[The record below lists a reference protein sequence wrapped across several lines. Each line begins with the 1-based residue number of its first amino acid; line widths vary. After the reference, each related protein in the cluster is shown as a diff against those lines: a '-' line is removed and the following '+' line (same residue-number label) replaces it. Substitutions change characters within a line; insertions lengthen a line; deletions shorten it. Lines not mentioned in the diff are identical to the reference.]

1 MSLAEIKIVTEVYN
15 KAVKEYKWQKEL
27 ECLASLKLLY
37 CREGDRVKDA
47 KRVVAKWKLA
57 LEKYM
62 KLYRSK
68 LTPQQLHTYSEDLKN
83 CYKYESEYL
92 FESFLFYMEWNRPN
106 KERFYH
112 PRQKQLKVCVDA
124 MQDLADGKL
133 KILAISMPPRI
144 GKAQTLDS
152 NVLTPN
158 GFVRMGDIK
167 VGDKVI
173 SGTGNIC
180 NVTGVFPQGEK
191 EVFNVVFDDASSAKC
206 CKEHLWRVQTA
217 DDRTRGNVYRT
228 VELQHMMGNYLQGK
242 VKRSNYSLDYVA
254 PIEFVKRDLLLHPY
268 VMGALLGDGS
278 LSSGNLS
285 ITKGDIELIDKFRLL
300 LPDYD
305 TLSNKRGITYRI
317 KKKNKKEKNEK
328 GFLVKCETAKA
339 LDDYGLTG
347 TKSDTKFIPK
357 DYKLS
362 CIEDR
367 WELLRG
373 LLDTDGY
380 TNGSFIEYSSAS
392 YQLSQDV
399 IDVVHS
405 LGGYAKRS
413 AKKIGSYTKNG
424 EKFICKETFRVIIQF
439 GSDAENP
446 FSLSRKANKYKPL
459 RNVIK
464 RFITKIEPC
473 GKEQC
478 QCIMVDDPSHLYV
491 TDDYIITHNT
501 TLGIFYCLWM
511 GARNHKGSVFMSG
524 HSTALTKTF
533 YSELLN
539 LISDDKYNYKYVF
552 PDAQLVDT
560 DALNG
565 GLDLGEPKRY
575 KTFALKSI
583 DQRISGQVEASTLLY
598 VDDLISGTEEASK
611 PERLDNALAK
621 YLGDIKQRRTDN
633 VPLLMIGTR
642 WSLNDPI
649 GIEEREHAD
658 DPMAKFIV
666 MPALDE
672 EGQSNFDFP
681 YKGFST
687 AYYMARK
694 RELDM
699 IDESWFPCQYQQI
712 PMEGSGICFGE
723 RTLNRYYGNDTLNR
737 EEKDGTFAFTDV
749 AWGGGDSLSMPIGEV
764 YTVGGVRRVYIVDWI
779 FSRDDKSIT
788 QPLVEMAIQQNKV
801 QEARFESNNGGSE
814 YAEEIGRQL
823 RAMGYAC
830 RITWGKAPTTVGK
843 ITKIK
848 QYAPDIKTYF
858 YFLDNEHQSSQYKR
872 AFRELTAWL
881 ITGKSPHEDAPD
893 SLAGLS
899 EMVLGS
905 RIGVVTSGID
915 RNKYRL

>member
-1 MSLAEIKIVTEVYN
+1 MSLGEIKIVTEVYN

-37 CREGDRVKDA
+37 CREGDRVKDT

-68 LTPQQLHTYSEDLKN
+68 LTPQQLRTYSEDLKN

-106 KERFYH
+106 TERFYH

-124 MQDLADGKL
+124 MQDLADGKI
-133 KILAISMPPRI
+133 KILGISLPARI
-144 GKAQTLDS
+144 GKS
-152 NVLTPN
+152 
-158 GFVRMGDIK
+158 
-167 VGDKVI
+167 
-173 SGTGNIC
+173 
-180 NVTGVFPQGEK
+180 
-191 EVFNVVFDDASSAKC
+191 
-206 CKEHLWRVQTA
+206 
-217 DDRTRGNVYRT
+217 
-228 VELQHMMGNYLQGK
+228 
-242 VKRSNYSLDYVA
+242 
-254 PIEFVKRDLLLHPY
+254 
-268 VMGALLGDGS
+268 
-278 LSSGNLS
+278 
-285 ITKGDIELIDKFRLL
+285 
-300 LPDYD
+300 
-305 TLSNKRGITYRI
+305 
-317 KKKNKKEKNEK
+317 
-328 GFLVKCETAKA
+328 
-339 LDDYGLTG
+339 
-347 TKSDTKFIPK
+347 
-357 DYKLS
+357 
-362 CIEDR
+362 
-367 WELLRG
+367 
-373 LLDTDGY
+373 
-380 TNGSFIEYSSAS
+380 
-392 YQLSQDV
+392 
-399 IDVVHS
+399 
-405 LGGYAKRS
+405 
-413 AKKIGSYTKNG
+413 
-424 EKFICKETFRVIIQF
+424 
-439 GSDAENP
+439 
-446 FSLSRKANKYKPL
+446 
-459 RNVIK
+459 
-464 RFITKIEPC
+464 
-473 GKEQC
+473 
-478 QCIMVDDPSHLYV
+478 
-491 TDDYIITHNT
+491 
-501 TLGIFYCLWM
+501 TLGLFFCLWV
-511 GARNHKGSVFMSG
+511 GARNHKQSVFLSG
-524 HSTALTKTF
+524 HSTALVKTF
-533 YSELLN
+533 YSELLS
-539 LISDDKYNYKYVF
+539 LATDDKYNYRYIF

-565 GLDLGEPKRY
+565 GIDLGEPKRY
-575 KTFALKSI
+575 HTFALKSI
-583 DQRISGQVEASTLLY
+583 DQRISGQIEASSLLY

-649 GIEEREHAD
+649 GVEEREHAD

-666 MPALDE
+666 IPALDE